1 MTHARRIFIIAPCTA
16 LLLCACTVGPVF
28 KSPTAPAVDRYTD
41 TALPTAT
48 ATASGPGGDAQ
59 HFAAG
64 ASIPSRWW
72 TSFGSQ
78 RIDALVDT
86 AFAGSPTIDEAQ
98 ANLRQAQEQY
108 NAVWAGLFPVID
120 GNASVTRQKV
130 SGASYQGAPSIFT
143 LYDASVNLSYGIDLF
158 GGVRKEEELQQAWLD
173 NQRYELQAT
182 YQTLAANVVTTAIA
196 EASLNE
202 QIAATTDIVEAL
214 RRQLA
219 IAEKRQQLGGIAL
232 SEVLDARSN
241 LAAQEAALP
250 GLRKQL
256 AQTRHRLAVYLGKTP
271 AEFSGSELRLDALT
285 LPAELPVSLPSE
297 LVQQRPDVRAAEAK
311 WHQACANVGLATI
324 AMLPHLSINASYG
337 DESARTSDL
346 FSNGIW
352 GVGAN
357 LAQPLFHAGELSAKK
372 RAAVAAYDAAG
383 AQYRST
389 VLHAFE
395 EVADALRAI
404 QADAEALDAQSR
416 SESSK
421 QTALQLAEKQL
432 STGSISPLQLLD
444 AQRQYQQA
452 RIGYVQA
459 LAKRYQDTA
468 ALFQALGGGAEA
480 LPAQAQAARA
490 AP

>member
-1 MTHARRIFIIAPCTA
+1 MTPFRRIVTIAPCAA
-16 LLLCACTVGPVF
+16 LLLGACAVGPEF
-28 KSPTAPAVDRYTD
+28 KPPAAPAGDRYTD
-41 TALPTAT
+41 TALPADTVSS
-48 ATASGPGGDAQ
+48 SGPGGGAQ

-72 TSFGSQ
+72 TRFGSE
-78 RIDALVDT
+78 RIDTLVDT
-86 AFAGSPTIDEAQ
+86 AFAGSPSIDEAQ

-202 QIAATTDIVEAL
+202 QIKATADIVESL
-214 RRQLA
+214 KRQLA

-241 LAAQEAALP
+241 LAAQEATLP
-250 GLRKQL
+250 SLRKQL
-256 AQTRHRLAVYLGKTP
+256 AQTRHRLAVYLGKPP
-271 AEFSGSELRLDALT
+271 ADFAGSNLQLDSLT

-337 DESARTSDL
+337 DEAAHTSDL

-404 QADAEALDAQSR
+404 QADAEALDAQSQ
-416 SESSK
+416 SETSAEA
-421 QTALQLAEKQL
+421 ALHLAEKQL
-432 STGSISPLQLLD
+432 STGAISPLQLLD

-459 LAKRYQDTA
+459 LANRYQDTA
-468 ALFQALGGGAEA
+468 ALFQALGGGVDTNTSTAS
-480 LPAQAQAARA
+480 AQR
-490 AP
+490 